1 MKEDTCCFSG
11 HRQISIYD
19 TMLLTLKLKKE
30 IKKLIKEGYKN
41 FICGGALGFDT
52 IAALTVIN
60 AKEKYSDIKLILALP
75 CENQTQKWQQ
85 KDKEVYEKIKLK
97 SDKII
102 YTSKN
107 YYRGCMFKRNRFMVD
122 HSACCIYY
130 LTKDTGGT
138 AYTVNYAKEKG
149 LILINMA

>member
-52 IAALTVIN
+52 IAALTVIK

-102 YTSKN
+102 YTS
-107 YYRGCMFKRNRFMVD
+107 
-122 HSACCIYY
+122 
-130 LTKDTGGT
+130 
-138 AYTVNYAKEKG
+138 
-149 LILINMA
+149 